1 MHLSPHPSCLGC
13 CLLWG
18 GESLVADPLFN
29 VLLMVGVSCLSLF
42 WYALLCALPSFA
54 IILKKKGELVA
65 LLLLSYGYLVTVN
78 VQRLFLMM

>member
-13 CLLWG
+13 CPFLVG
-18 GESLVADPLFN
+18 DSLAVDLLFN
-29 VLLMVGVSCLSLF
+29 VLLIMGVLCLSLF

-54 IILKKKGELVA
+54 ITLKRKSELVA

-78 VQRLFLMM
+78 VHWLFLMM